1 MAKILLDR
9 STKNK
14 KRKPPNKISVAIST
28 VNTILLLLV
37 VVISLPIAVPRAF
50 GYQPYTVISG
60 SMEPAIPVG
69 SLAYVKNC
77 DPVGITQG
85 EVAAFYKDG
94 DPGTIIVHRVTENDV
109 TSGLLTTK
117 GDANAE
123 ADFEPVKYSDC
134 LGVVAKS
141 VPKLGAFADVIT
153 STAGK
158 ACVFCL
164 VGLAAAAQL
173 LASFLDY
180 RTRKSR

>member
-1 MAKILLDR
+1 MAKILIDN
-9 STKNK
+9 SKKNK
-14 KRKPPNKISVAIST
+14 RRKPPNRVSVIISLINT
-28 VNTILLLLV
+28 VLLLMV
-37 VVISLPIAVPRAF
+37 VLIALPIAVPRAF

-60 SMEPAIPVG
+60 SMEPAIPIG

-77 DPVGITQG
+77 DPVGIAEG

-117 GDANAE
+117 GDANPE
-123 ADFEPVKYSDC
+123 PDFEPVKYSDC

-141 VPKLGAFADVIT
+141 VPKLGSFADVVT
-153 STAGK
+153 SSVGK

-164 VGLAAAAQL
+164 VGLAAIAQMA
-173 LASFLDY
+173 ASFLD
-180 RTRKSR
+180 RRSRKA